1 MSNGITLEQITQTA
15 HQLGFSACGIAPAHD
30 VKKEVSDAYLQWIA
44 QGHHAEMNYLAQHL
58 DKRFSPSLLVPGTK
72 SIVSVALNYFPPQ
85 RIPSTNYQIAT
96 YALGADYH
104 DVLKEKLSQ
113 LQDAIG
119 GLRSFCDTAPILERY
134 WAVQAG
140 VGWIGKIGRAHV

>member
-72 SIVSVALNYFPPQ
+72 SIVSVALNYFPSLPQ
-85 RIPSTNYQIAT
+85 TTR
-96 YALGADYH
+96 
-104 DVLKEKLSQ
+104 
-113 LQDAIG
+113 
-119 GLRSFCDTAPILERY
+119 
-134 WAVQAG
+134 
-140 VGWIGKIGRAHV
+140 